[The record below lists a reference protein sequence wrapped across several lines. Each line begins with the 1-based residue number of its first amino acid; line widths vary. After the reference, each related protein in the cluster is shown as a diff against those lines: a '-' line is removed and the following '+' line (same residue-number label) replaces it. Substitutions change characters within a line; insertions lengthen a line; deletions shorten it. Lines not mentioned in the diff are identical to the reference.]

1 MKTIRN
7 ILCFLLLFIFSFI
20 TTVGQ
25 VKNATNKNSKNPPLT
40 KEELEAFKTTAL
52 QKTKDLGNYIS
63 TITDKQGVP
72 DEIKDNAIELAI
84 ALFMSEENIVEV
96 SSKYTKDNV
105 QYPIRAYLNKIRFL
119 NYSRIDIEWYD
130 IHYISNL
137 RQAPDGSYHGVIT
150 IFQKFTGFSG
160 DMPKYSDI
168 TQKNI
173 EVEVRRIET
182 IRGKRW
188 DALLGNISV
197 EETE

>member
-1 MKTIRN
+1 MKIIKR
-7 ILCFLLLFIFSFI
+7 ILCSVLFIFFT
-20 TTVGQ
+20 TTVTIGQ
-25 VKNATNKNSKNPPLT
+25 VKNATNNNSKNPPLS

-52 QKTKDLGNYIS
+52 QKTEDLGNYIS
-63 TITDKQGVP
+63 TITDKAVP
-72 DEIKDNAIELAI
+72 DDIKDNAVELAI

-96 SSKYTKDNV
+96 SSKYKNDYT

-119 NYSRIDIEWYD
+119 NYSRIEIEWYD

-150 IFQKFTGFSG
+150 IFQKFTGFRG
-160 DMPKYSDI
+160 DMPKYSDV